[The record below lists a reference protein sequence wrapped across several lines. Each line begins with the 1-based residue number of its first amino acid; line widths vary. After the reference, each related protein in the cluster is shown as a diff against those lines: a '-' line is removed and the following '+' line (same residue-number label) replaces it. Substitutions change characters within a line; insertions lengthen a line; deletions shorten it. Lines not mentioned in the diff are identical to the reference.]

1 MVRHHFFSRFDKS
14 SILPSSL
21 LLRFLVFRSAAVL
34 SCSFFV
40 SSLTCRDNFFGLFK
54 QYWWSS
60 INLDEST
67 ETCNS
72 GWHEELKSID
82 DTCSTLCPTD
92 WVNFLFIASFR
103 LVADANEKKL
113 AHYPF
118 WLVFFPTARKNHL
131 DENVPNR
138 PQHHCQVST
147 TYYFLPP
154 SDLVEQPNCHV
165 S

>member
-1 MVRHHFFSRFDKS
+1 MIRHHFFSRFNKS
-14 SILPSSL
+14 SILPCSL
-21 LLRFLVFRSAAVL
+21 LSRFLAFRSAAVL

-67 ETCNS
+67 ETRNS
-72 GWHEELKSID
+72 GWHEALKSID

-92 WVNFLFIASFR
+92 WVKFLFIGGFQPVAS
-103 LVADANEKKL
+103 ANENTVGSL
-113 AHYPF
+113 SFLISFLPHCQ
-118 WLVFFPTARKNHL
+118 RKSL
-131 DENVPNR
+131 GWNVPNR
-138 PQHHCQVST
+138 SQHHCQVST
-147 TYYFLPP
+147 TYYLLPP
-154 SDLVEQPNCHV
+154 SDVVEKPICHV